1 MPQHMAQA
9 LLPDPLPAPAP
20 RRAHGSRGLRPA
32 ALRRCPHCAA
42 TQVRGAAGCSGEHF
56 EHAEAA
62 KAQRGRGTPA
72 ARRGRR
78 TDAWCSS
85 YRQLGFNNVGC
96 AYQPPPPGSQA
107 SWLAAC
113 PQAGGSSRSPPHT
126 LTCVCPGPRAW
137 EVKTRR
143 QVTGQRPRP
152 QHGRRSPTVC
162 ESATAGRPLSGSS
175 AVGRTTTAWRLA
187 GDVCAQ
193 AHAPHRRGKDSAV
206 CHSPEHVT
214 GYLRPSGGVRARAG

>member
-1 MPQHMAQA
+1 MAAGGSDRQLSGDDLTVRRLKSGA
-9 LLPDPLPAPAP
+9 LPAAAASILNMLKRPRHSVGGALPPRGGDAAPMPGAPAT
-20 RRAHGSRGLRPA
+20 ASLA
-32 ALRRCPHCAA
+32 STTSA
-42 TQVRGAAGCSGEHF
+42 VRTS
-56 EHAEAA
+56 
-62 KAQRGRGTPA
+62 
-72 ARRGRR
+72 
-78 TDAWCSS
+78 
-85 YRQLGFNNVGC
+85 
-96 AYQPPPPGSQA
+96 PPPGSQA